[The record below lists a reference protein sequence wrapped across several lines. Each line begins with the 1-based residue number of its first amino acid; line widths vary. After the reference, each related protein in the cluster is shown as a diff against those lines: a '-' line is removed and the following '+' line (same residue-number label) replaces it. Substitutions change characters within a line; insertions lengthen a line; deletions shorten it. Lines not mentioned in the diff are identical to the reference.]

1 MRNESIPVE
10 TAASDDMSMI
20 QGFDMSGNQTKAPP
34 NTPKEDD
41 KDKNPAAGSNGDS
54 KKPPRTWDFLD
65 SWEPDQLESSGF
77 PPEDSK

>member
-1 MRNESIPVE
+1 MWNESIPVD

-20 QGFDMSGNQTKAPP
+20 QSINI
-34 NTPKEDD
+34 PKEDD
-41 KDKNPAAGSNGDS
+41 KNKNPAAGSNGDS
-54 KKPPRTWDFLD
+54 KKPPRTYDFLD